1 MLGLIEDE
9 DAYEDY
15 QNKAD
20 DFEIEIEEVIININ
34 SIILKPETA
43 PVIHPFIPQVVP
55 PPTPRQ
61 SHNIKLLRIDI
72 KKFSSDVTE
81 WQTFFDSFE
90 VAVHSNNKLCNI
102 EKMNYLLS
110 YLTGEALKTVQGLKL
125 SEPNYSV
132 AIEMLQERYGD
143 KQVLISTHMNKL
155 LNLSNSGNLNDL
167 KYLRQLYNNIDT
179 QVAV

>member
-1 MLGLIEDE
+1 M
-9 DAYEDY
+9 
-15 QNKAD
+15 
-20 DFEIEIEEVIININ
+20 
-34 SIILKPETA
+34 
-43 PVIHPFIPQVVP
+43 
-55 PPTPRQ
+55 
-61 SHNIKLLRIDI
+61 
-72 KKFSSDVTE
+72 
-81 WQTFFDSFE
+81 
-90 VAVHSNNKLCNI
+90 
-102 EKMNYLLS
+102 
-110 YLTGEALKTVQGLKL
+110 TGEALKTVQGLKL